1 MSTWTA
7 LLPLRHA
14 TLGER
19 ALAELR
25 VARADLHQ
33 GRFERSM
40 ALMTAFAAVVS
51 GWEAYAQHQRG
62 AYADRWMW
70 TPVWLTPPTVL
81 AALAALVSERAA
93 RRVLPVVSLVSL
105 ADGAIGTYYHLRGV
119 QRLPGG
125 FGLGRY
131 NLVIGPPIF
140 APLLTCMTGVLGL
153 LVGQLRRERLTPP
166 SRGARLLLLAADAL
180 AARHPPAGRL
190 ELLAAHIAH
199 GRFQR
204 GYALIAAVFAV
215 LAGAEAYVEHLRGSF
230 NQTVMWTPIWVTPPM
245 ALAAIGAAC
254 SEQVARDVL
263 PVASAVTF
271 LDGLLGFGLHLQ
283 GIRRMPGGF
292 GNLQFNATMGPPVFA
307 PLLLCSVGLLG
318 LIASLVRR
326 WER

>member
-1 MSTWTA
+1 MTLFHPTSLRS
-7 LLPLRHA
+7 LL
-14 TLGER
+14 LGCVILLLGGSVI
-19 ALAELR
+19 LAQETRGTILGT
-25 VARADLHQ
+25 VKDSA
-33 GRFERSM
+33 G
-40 ALMTAFAAVVS
+40 AVVPGARVEITNAETNATTRLS
-51 GWEAYAQHQRG
+51 TNDKGYFEAPYLVPG
-62 AYADRWMW
+62 AYNISVTAN
-70 TPVWLTPPTVL
+70 
-81 AALAALVSERAA
+81 
-93 RRVLPVVSLVSL
+93 
-105 ADGAIGTYYHLRGV
+105 
-119 QRLPGG
+119 G
-125 FGLGRY
+125 FKKS
-131 NLVIGPPIF
+131 V
-140 APLLTCMTGVLGL
+140 
-153 LVGQLRRERLTPP
+153 
-166 SRGARLLLLAADAL
+166 
-180 AARHPPAGRL
+180 
-190 ELLAAHIAH
+190 
-199 GRFQR
+199 QR

-263 PVASAVTF
+263 PVTSAVTF